1 MVLQP
6 LVKVGGREEKVADS
20 GKKKKKRKEKDV
32 ATWSGERKEEE
43 NGNTKNR
50 ASQPA

>member
-20 GKKKKKRKEKDV
+20 GEKKKRKEKDV